1 DHLPTRDSSG
11 KGSTGAS
18 AIQALDL
25 ECVQKAFAADLLK
38 LSEDQSLFSEYQ
50 QKLGAGQ
57 RQKALAKVLRLK
69 SENRRGSQLVVDW
82 MFIRETGA
90 AATIVWLDFT
100 KCGALQQD
108 ELDDSMEEVRR
119 ITATFPNKTAA
130 VVIAPAMTSAR
141 VVAGKRGEMSH
152 LLYCRSYIFYPARR
166 IEDKMDAKSLTS
178 IRFSIRMD
186 ANGHG
191 NRRLP
196 LLFPALFAC
205 SDAATKNVFANSKML
220 VTESRVCRETD
231 VLVLSED

>member
-1 DHLPTRDSSG
+1 MGNQCS
-11 KGSTGAS
+11 
-18 AIQALDL
+18 I
-25 ECVQKAFAADLLK
+25 
-38 LSEDQSLFSEYQ
+38 
-50 QKLGAGQ
+50 
-57 RQKALAKVLRLK
+57 
-69 SENRRGSQLVVDW
+69 
-82 MFIRETGA
+82 
-90 AATIVWLDFT
+90 
-100 KCGALQQD
+100 
-108 ELDDSMEEVRR
+108 
-119 ITATFPNKTAA
+119 
-130 VVIAPAMTSAR
+130 
-141 VVAGKRGEMSH
+141 SH